1 MYKWMY
7 DRMVTEYSKKSKEE
21 LVQEIMSLEEIE
33 CSDRAF
39 ANQCQAGTPIYNINE
54 LFLVL
59 KDLKEGFT
67 YEKATKVYALMDRA
81 ESSWNFITNDKDR
94 DYAAMKKV
102 GLTDAQICHLA
113 GNSICVPV
121 LQHIFTKLIAMG
133 EIER

>member
-7 DRMVTEYSKKSKEE
+7 DRMVAEYSKKSKEE

-81 ESSWNFITNDKDR
+81 ESRYCF
-94 DYAAMKKV
+94 
-102 GLTDAQICHLA
+102 
-113 GNSICVPV
+113 
-121 LQHIFTKLIAMG
+121 
-133 EIER
+133 

>member
-39 ANQCQAGTPIYNINE
+39 ANQCQAETPIYNINE

-81 ESSWNFITNDKDR
+81 ESSWNFITNEIAEMNDDERQSKALEDFKNR
-94 DYAAMKKV
+94 VSNAADV
-102 GLTDAQICHLA
+102 NDNI
-113 GNSICVPV
+113 
-121 LQHIFTKLIAMG
+121 
-133 EIER
+133 